1 MIFSQLVL
9 GLLTWASPN
18 RRRAA
23 SAVVSH
29 SGPSGSS
36 SSLLHSMQPTTS
48 RRLLPL
54 LALSS
59 LLLGACAT
67 PPRRDTALV
76 GAANT
81 ATPTAATSAPSA
93 PAPVVHEGQNYRY
106 VQRRLADVA
115 AENEAPYWLTSF
127 DNAGRE
133 RVLPANNQGVALV
146 LQAPVGVPKLVL
158 EEKAPGADRIHLR
171 IINRGDIGMDLEIA
185 CLTRTTPVRR
195 YARVDV
201 PIGGLSMID
210 LALDTPASDRSN
222 LLIRVR

>member
-1 MIFSQLVL
+1 
-9 GLLTWASPN
+9 
-18 RRRAA
+18 
-23 SAVVSH
+23 
-29 SGPSGSS
+29 
-36 SSLLHSMQPTTS
+36 MQPTTS
-48 RRLLPL
+48 RRFPL
-54 LALSS
+54 LVTLAS

-67 PPRRDTALV
+67 PPRGDTALP
-76 GAANT
+76 GATNS
-81 ATPTAATSAPSA
+81 TPAPVVSGPAA

-115 AENEAPYWLTSF
+115 TENDAPYWLTSF

-146 LQAPVGVPKLVL
+146 LQAPVGVPKLVI
-158 EEKAPGADRIHLR
+158 EETAPGADRIHLR
-171 IINRGDIGMDLEIA
+171 IINRGDLGIDLEIA

-195 YARVDV
+195 YARVDL
-201 PIGGLSMID
+201 PIGALSMID